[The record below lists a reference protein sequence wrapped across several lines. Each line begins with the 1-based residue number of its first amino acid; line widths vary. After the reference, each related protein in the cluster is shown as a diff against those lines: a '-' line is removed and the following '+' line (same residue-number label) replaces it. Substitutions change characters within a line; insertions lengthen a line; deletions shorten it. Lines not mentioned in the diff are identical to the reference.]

1 MTKIINITPT
11 PKEYSD
17 TGLFKE
23 SAETFSVNN
32 TGTQRVT
39 LSDIASD
46 NTLFTVGTIQANVEP
61 SMPINSTLYFVNAN
75 KAVQNS
81 DGSFATTWQGYGAFC
96 TTDALGIPTIGFT
109 SSYIEID
116 SVNNG
121 VNMELVGMY
130 TDGVKYFFGTNGEV
144 VAEGDPD
151 ATDIFYGTGNS
162 DGFIDVDIKT
172 IPQIEVLGY
181 IDGEYVVNIK
191 GVKTI
196 ID

>member
-1 MTKIINITPT
+1 MKSLSVVPSTIDFGKQAVGNKRSKNVLIT
-11 PKEYSD
+11 
-17 TGLFKE
+17 
-23 SAETFSVNN
+23 N
-32 TGTQRVT
+32 TGTENCE
-39 LSDIASD
+39 LSGIATKGAFSSD
-46 NTLFTVGTIQANVEP
+46 LPAKTIPPAYPVNA
-61 SMPINSTLYFVNAN
+61 TLYLVNVGG
-75 KAVQNS
+75 KRVLQNV
-81 DGSFATTWQGYGAFC
+81 DGSFQTTNLGYGAAGK
-96 TTDALGIPTIGFT
+96 TDSEGKLTLGYMF
-109 SSYIEID
+109 SSIEID

-162 DGFIDVDIKT
+162 DGFIDVDIST
-172 IPQIEVLGY
+172 IQLEVLGY

-191 GVKTI
+191 GSKTI